1 MAAEVAGPEIQKKQ
15 KVAVVVVVD
24 GEVVEVVVVVSTAD
38 TEMGD
43 L

>member
-15 KVAVVVVVD
+15 KVAVVVVD
-24 GEVVEVVVVVSTAD
+24 GEVVEVVAAVSTTD

>member
-1 MAAEVAGPEIQKKQ
+1 MIAEVAGSEIQKKQ
-15 KVAVVVVVD
+15 KVVVVVVD
-24 GEVVEVVVVVSTAD
+24 GAVVEVAVAVSTTD